1 MNYCLMIINI
11 VLFILLAFLV
21 LKIKNANKEQT
32 PAGLLIGTGLA
43 LITSSFPDFTD
54 KLFNFAETALSYIN
68 SVNTTQTNEMD
79 VNIISLICGILLV
92 LLGIYYNLNIK
103 DRFFVLNILSKDR
116 RLITERNNIKDL
128 KIIDFKLREHQIDVV
143 RMFDN
148 ANKITVNSCKY
159 IFEEIEEKTK
169 RFISESNDFK
179 KAFTGM
185 FSIPFT
191 ILAGTYLSA
200 TEIDKYFEYNRNTCK
215 YYSLKED
222 KWYKKIKTY
231 PKLTIE
237 TQSNNIQSKEI
248 VVAVSITKNITDGD
262 LIQFTGKD
270 ILKIGLQNPKDNV
283 IEFREQLGDYAKLIV
298 DTIENL
304 KTTYPNLETVHL
316 VGAIPSCLS
325 IELGRKIS
333 LISNRLPMIIS
344 YHFKFG
350 NIPKYN
356 FGIIVTEKDKGK
368 LIKP

>member
-1 MNYCLMIINI
+1 MNYYIITINI
-11 VLFILLAFLV
+11 ILFILLVFLV
-21 LKIKNANKEQT
+21 LKFKNANKEQT
-32 PAGLLIGTGLA
+32 TGGMLIGTGLG
-43 LITSSFPDFTD
+43 LISSSFPNLTD
-54 KLFNFAETALSYIN
+54 KIFHFGVKVLANTDT
-68 SVNTTQTNEMD
+68 VNVSE
-79 VNIISLICGILLV
+79 VNLISLICGFILILS
-92 LLGIYYNLNIK
+92 GIYCSKNIK

-116 RLITERNNIKDL
+116 RLISDRKTIKDL
-128 KIIDFKLREHQIDVV
+128 NISDFKLREHQIDVV
-143 RMFDN
+143 RMFND
-148 ANKITVNSCKY
+148 ANNITQSSYKY
-159 IFEEIEEKTK
+159 IVEEIEEKAK
-169 RFISESNDFK
+169 NFINQSNDFK

-200 TEIDKYFEYNRNTCK
+200 TEIDEYFEYNRNISE
-215 YYSLKED
+215 YYSLKAK
-222 KWYKKIKTY
+222 KWYKKKASY
-231 PKLTIE
+231 PGLNIT
-237 TQSNNIQSKEI
+237 TQNTNIQSKEI

-262 LIQFTGKD
+262 LIQFKGKD
-270 ILKIGLQNPKDNV
+270 TLKIGLQNPKDNV

-333 LISNRLPMIIS
+333 LNSNRLPMIIS